1 MALDRSRHPCFDSKA
16 RHEFGRVH
24 LPVAPKCNIQCNYCD
39 RQYDCCNE
47 SRPGVT
53 STVLSPKQALEY
65 YKQVRQRVPDLAVVG
80 IAGPGD
86 PFANAP
92 ETMETLTLIRQEDPE
107 VLLCVATNGLSVG
120 PHLDGLAELNVSHV
134 TVTINAVDPF
144 IGQQVYA
151 WMRDG
156 TRVVRGLEAARLLLG
171 RQIEAVRG
179 LKERGITVKVNTIL
193 IPGVNEDHVSEI
205 ARTTAGL
212 GADVLNCIPL
222 YPVASTPFGELEQP
236 SGSMVARARHEAA
249 HYLPQMSHC
258 TRCRADAVGKL
269 GEAMTEELFDC
280 LQAARSPQAEN
291 RPYVAV
297 ASAEGMLVNLHLGEA
312 DELLIFDAHGHQVGT
327 RPAPPAGRGS
337 QRWEEMAARLRD
349 CRAVLTSGAGET
361 PSRLLT
367 DLGVTVRL
375 TEGLVADAVAEV
387 YQGRPATPPRRAFRC
402 GDACAGGGTGCG

>member
-1 MALDRSRHPCFDSKA
+1 
-16 RHEFGRVH
+16 
-24 LPVAPKCNIQCNYCD
+24 
-39 RQYDCCNE
+39 
-47 SRPGVT
+47 
-53 STVLSPKQALEY
+53 VLSPKQALEY

-92 ETMETLTLIRQEDPE
+92 ETMESLSLIRQEDPD
-107 VLLCVATNGLSVG
+107 VLLCVSTNGLMVG
-120 PHLDGLAELNVSHV
+120 PHLDGLAELKVSHV

-144 IGQQVYA
+144 IGQRIYA

-171 RQIEAVRG
+171 RQLEAVRG
-179 LKERGITVKVNTIL
+179 LKERGITVKVNTVL
-193 IPGVNEDHVSEI
+193 IPGVNEDHVPEI
-205 ARTTAGL
+205 ARITAGL

-222 YPVASTPFGELEQP
+222 YPVAGTPFGELEQP
-236 SGSMVARARHEAA
+236 SGSVVAKARHEALT
-249 HYLPQMSHC
+249 YLPQMSHC

-269 GEAMTEELFDC
+269 GEAMTQELFDC
-280 LQAARSPQAEN
+280 LQAARSPQAES

-312 DELLIFDAHGHQVGT
+312 DELLIFDANGQHVAT

-337 QRWEEMAARLRD
+337 QRWQEMAARLND

-402 GDACAGGGTGCG
+402 GDACAGQGTGCG

>member
-1 MALDRSRHPCFDSKA
+1 MALDRSKHPCFDSNA
-16 RHEFGRVH
+16 RHEFARVH

-53 STVLSPKQALEY
+53 STVLSPKQALAY
-65 YKQVRQRVPDLAVVG
+65 YKEVRQRVADVAVVG

-86 PFANAP
+86 PFANTP
-92 ETMETLTLIRQEDPE
+92 ETLETLSLIRQEDPQ
-107 VLLCVATNGLSVG
+107 VLLCVATNGLMIG
-120 PHLDGLAELNVSHV
+120 PHLDALAELNVSHV

-171 RQIEAVRG
+171 RQLEAVRG
-179 LKERGITVKVNTIL
+179 LKEREITVKINTIL
-193 IPGVNEDHVSEI
+193 IPGINEDHVPEI
-205 ARTTAGL
+205 ARITAGL

-222 YPVASTPFGELEQP
+222 YPVAGTPFGELDQP
-236 SGSMVARARHEAA
+236 SGSVVARARHEAA
-249 HYLPQMSHC
+249 QYLSQMSHC

-269 GEAMTEELFDC
+269 GEAMTQEIFDC
-280 LQAARSPQAEN
+280 LQAARSPQAAS

-297 ASAEGMLVNLHLGEA
+297 ASAEGMLVNMHLGEA
-312 DELLIFDAHGHQVGT
+312 DELLIFDANAQHVAT

-337 QRWEEMAARLRD
+337 QRWQELAERLHD

-361 PSRLLT
+361 PRRLLS
-367 DLGVTVRL
+367 DLGLSVQL
-375 TEGLVADAVAEV
+375 TEGLVADAVTEV
-387 YQGRPATPPRRAFRC
+387 YEGRPATPPRRAFRC
-402 GDACAGGGTGCG
+402 GDACAGQGTGCG

>member
-1 MALDRSRHPCFDSKA
+1 MTLDLSKHPCFDSKA
-16 RHEFGRVH
+16 RHEFARVH

-92 ETMETLTLIRQEDPE
+92 ETMETLTLIRQEDPD
-107 VLLCVATNGLSVG
+107 VLLCVATNGLMVG
-120 PHLDGLAELNVSHV
+120 PHLDGLAELKVSHV

-144 IGQQVYA
+144 IGQRIYA

-171 RQIEAVRG
+171 RQLEAVRG
-179 LKERGITVKVNTIL
+179 LKERGITVKVNTVL
-193 IPGVNEDHVSEI
+193 IPGVNEDHVPEI

-222 YPVASTPFGELEQP
+222 YPVAGTPFGELEQP
-236 SGSMVARARHEAA
+236 SGSVVARARHGAA

-269 GEAMTEELFDC
+269 GEAMTQEALDY
-280 LQAARSPQAEN
+280 LQAARSPQAES

-312 DELLIFDAHGHQVGT
+312 DELLIFDANGRQVAT
-327 RPAPPAGRGS
+327 RPAPPAGGGS
-337 QRWEEMAARLRD
+337 QRWQEMAARLND

-361 PSRLLT
+361 PSRLLR

-402 GDACAGGGTGCG
+402 GDACAGQGTGCG

>member
-1 MALDRSRHPCFDSKA
+1 MALDRSKHPCFDSKA

-39 RQYDCCNE
+39 RLYDCCNE

-92 ETMETLTLIRQEDPE
+92 ETMETLTLIRQEDPD
-107 VLLCVATNGLSVG
+107 VLLCVATNGLMVG
-120 PHLDGLAELNVSHV
+120 PHLDGLAELKVSHV

-144 IGQQVYA
+144 IGQRVYA

-156 TRVVRGLEAARLLLG
+156 TRVVRGLE
-171 RQIEAVRG
+171 
-179 LKERGITVKVNTIL
+179 ERGITVKVNTVL
-193 IPGVNEDHVSEI
+193 IPGVNEDHVPEI
-205 ARTTAGL
+205 ARITAGL
-212 GADVLNCIPL
+212 GADVLNCIPI
-222 YPVASTPFGELEQP
+222 YPVAGTPFGELEQP
-236 SGSMVARARHEAA
+236 SGSVVAKARHEAA

-269 GEAMTEELFDC
+269 GEAMTQEVLDC
-280 LQAARSPQAEN
+280 LQAARSPQAES

-312 DELLIFDAHGHQVGT
+312 DELLIFDANGQLVAT
-327 RPAPPAGRGS
+327 RPAPPAGSGS
-337 QRWEEMAARLRD
+337 RRWQEMAARLND
-349 CRAVLTSGAGET
+349 CRAVLASGAGET

-402 GDACAGGGTGCG
+402 GDACAGQGTGCG